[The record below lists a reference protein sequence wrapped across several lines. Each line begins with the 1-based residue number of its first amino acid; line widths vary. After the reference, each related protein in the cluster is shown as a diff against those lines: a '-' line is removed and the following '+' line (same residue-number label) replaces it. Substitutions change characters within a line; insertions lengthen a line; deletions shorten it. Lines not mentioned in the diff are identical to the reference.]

1 MVQWINAG
9 GTETKTEKTAFWRCQ
24 CFAPAVSAVACLIS
38 GWGLNQPHHTP
49 NAALLRGRWHR
60 QKDKNHSPSAKNPVG
75 TWYFESTEKV
85 LFFKD
90 QNEKCLRF
98 ITFLSTNRLNKAMI
112 GRKRRVKRQ
121 FLRYKLSIW
130 KLVLLFQC
138 SRYFTSAHDAVLY
151 WMSIIWCGR
160 EVSRPYH
167 AKSFWD
173 STTSF

>member
-75 TWYFESTEKV
+75 TWYF
-85 LFFKD
+85 
-90 QNEKCLRF
+90 
-98 ITFLSTNRLNKAMI
+98 
-112 GRKRRVKRQ
+112 
-121 FLRYKLSIW
+121 
-130 KLVLLFQC
+130 
-138 SRYFTSAHDAVLY
+138 TSAHDAVLY
-151 WMSIIWCGR
+151 WMSIIWFGR

-173 STTSF
+173 SNLFLRNHFLSGVFRRETASGFYPWGNVEGPRKRVALVMWCGWFKPQLEIRHATSLTTGAKHWHR